1 MFTLVFNGEFQLE
14 YPGEFLEDLEQL
26 KSKHNVVFHG
36 KPIIRDIGNYVDF
49 QKIDDESIV
58 EEQGNEQI

>member
-26 KSKHNVVFHG
+26 KNKHNVVFHG

-49 QKIDDESIV
+49 QKIDDESII